1 MRRGRTIA
9 LGMVV
14 LLLGCMSVQA
24 DESASLGLVPM
35 PSHVAVKSGALQL
48 TNGAA
53 IVVDKDAP
61 DALAVAKLLAER
73 INQSTGL
80 GLVVKPSDGLTKG
93 AIVLTTKN
101 ANAALG
107 PEGYALDV
115 SPEGAVI
122 SATAGPGLFYGT
134 QTLLQ
139 LLPPQVFSPKKVEAS
154 VAWSIPAV
162 RIEDKPRFRWRGLM
176 LDVSRHFFTKDEI
189 KNYIDLMA
197 QHKLN
202 TFHWHLVDDQGWRIE
217 IKRYPKL
224 TEIGAWRTGIGFGL
238 KPEDTTAYGPD
249 GRYGGYYTQDDI
261 REVVAYAKQ
270 RYVTIVPEI
279 EMPGHS
285 VAALTA
291 YPELSCTGG
300 PYNIDVQLENTC
312 GVYCAGNDA
321 AFDFLDGV
329 LAEVI
334 DLFPGKYIHI
344 GGDEVRK
351 DNWKKC
357 AKCQARIRAE
367 GLKDEEQLQDYFVRR
382 IEKFLT
388 AHGRTLI
395 GWEEVISGAKEPG
408 AAGMSWHGNGV
419 AGALRVANAGHD
431 VVMTPHENSY
441 FNFYQSKTGEPK
453 TYDYFLPLKRV
464 YLFEPIPS
472 KLTADKKARVIGAGG
487 CLWAEYLPNYAAS
500 QYMTYPR
507 ACAMAEVTWTDS
519 KLKDWDEFQT
529 RLARHLPRLKYQAVN
544 YRQPRPTDAAEA
556 DDGPKM

>member
-14 LLLGCMSVQA
+14 MLLGFMSVQA

-35 PSHVAVKSGALQL
+35 PSHVAVKTGALQL

-80 GLVVKPSDGLTKG
+80 GLVVKPADGLTKG
-93 AIVLTTKN
+93 AIVLTSKN
-101 ANAALG
+101 AKAALG
-107 PEGYALDV
+107 PEGYTLDV

-139 LLPPQVFSPKKVEAS
+139 LLPPQVFSPKKVEEN

-285 VAALTA
+285 TAALAA

-300 PYNIDVQLENTC
+300 PFTTDCQQGILH
-312 GVYCAGNDA
+312 GIYCAGNDA
-321 AFDFLDGV
+321 AFEFLDGV
-329 LAEVI
+329 LAEVL

-344 GGDEVRK
+344 GGDEVPK

-395 GWEEVISGAKEPG
+395 GWEEIITGAKDPE

-419 AGALRVANAGHD
+419 AGALRVANTGHN
-431 VVMTPHENSY
+431 VVMTPSRFCY

-453 TYDYFLPLKRV
+453 SYPVFLPLARV
-464 YLFEPIPS
+464 YSFEPVPA
-472 KLTADKKARVIGAGG
+472 KLPADKVRYIIGADAN
-487 CLWAEYLPNYAAS
+487 LWSEFVPNYGIA

-507 ACAMAEVTWTDS
+507 LRDGRDNLERS
-519 KLKDWDEFQT
+519 REEELERFSRST
-529 RLARHLPRLKYQAVN
+529 RRAFETHRGTG
-544 YRQPRPTDAAEA
+544 RQVSSPSPNRRC
-556 DDGPKM
+556 